1 MGKSR
6 LVQEFCDR
14 ARVPYLFYTATKGAS
29 PVEAVGDFLTELRD
43 SGLPTDR
50 DLVPAPQA
58 AGWPDAFRALA
69 SVLPDKPVIVVL
81 DELPWIAEQDE
92 LFDGAL
98 QTAWDRLLSRR
109 PVLLLLLGS
118 DLHMMERLT
127 AYDRPFFGRAD
138 NLLLGPLN
146 PADVSAALSLGA
158 ADAIDAHLMSGGLPG
173 VLRAWPEGQA
183 ALPFADGECDDPAS
197 PLFGVP
203 EASLLAEFPAPDM
216 TRRVIEAIGGG
227 DRTHANI
234 AAEAG
239 SRAGIIPSGTLSPVL
254 QRLAD
259 EKHVLAIDEP
269 VSERAGQPRLY
280 RVADSNLRFY
290 LGVGRSMQELIRRGR
305 PAPARAL
312 LHRRWA
318 SWRGRAVEPMIR
330 EALSLSAG
338 DLPWPQATAVG
349 GWWNRAFDPEIDL
362 IGADAAPVART
373 IYYAGSVKWL
383 DRPFDEH
390 DLAALR
396 RGATAVPGF
405 EPWRTDLVAVSR
417 AGILDSVSGQVALSW
432 GPSDVV
438 AAFSYRDD
446 GHRT

>member
-1 MGKSR
+1 M
-6 LVQEFCDR
+6 V
-14 ARVPYLFYTATKGAS
+14 
-29 PVEAVGDFLTELRD
+29 ELRD
-43 SGLPTDR
+43 SGLPRDR
-50 DLVPAPQA
+50 DLLPADSV

-69 SVLPDKPVIVVL
+69 SVLPDRPAIVVL
-81 DELPWIAEQDE
+81 DELPWVAEQDD

-98 QTAWDRLLSRR
+98 QTAWDRLLSQR

-173 VLRAWPEGQA
+173 ILRAWPEGLA
-183 ALPFADGECDDPAS
+183 ALPFAERECDDPSS

-203 EASLLAEFPAPDM
+203 EAALLAEFPAPDM

-239 SRAGIIPSGTLSPVL
+239 SRAGTIPSGTLSPVL
-254 QRLAD
+254 NRLVE

-269 VSERAGQPRLY
+269 LSDRAGKPRLY
-280 RVADSNLRFY
+280 RVADTNLRFY
-290 LGVGRSMQELIRRGR
+290 LGVGRSMQELIRRAR
-305 PAPARAL
+305 SAPARTL

-338 DLPWPQATAVG
+338 ELPWPEATAVG

-362 IGADAAPVART
+362 IGADDAPVART

-383 DRPFDEH
+383 DRQFDEH

-396 RGATAVPGF
+396 RGSTAVPGF
-405 EPWRTDLVAVSR
+405 EPGQTALVAVSR
-417 AGILDSVSGQVALSW
+417 EGIADSISGQLSLSW
-432 GPSDVV
+432 GPGNVV
-438 AAFSYRDD
+438 AAYSDR
-446 GHRT
+446 GGPAAQ